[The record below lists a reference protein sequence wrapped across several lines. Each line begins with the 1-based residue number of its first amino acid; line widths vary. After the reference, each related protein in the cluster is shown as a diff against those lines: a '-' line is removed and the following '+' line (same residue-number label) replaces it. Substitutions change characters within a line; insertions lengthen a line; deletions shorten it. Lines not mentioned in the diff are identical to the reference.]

1 MIDSLDPKM
10 MTIPGTRPETRNGCP
25 FCAFC
30 AAMGKR
36 ALCARASAE
45 SAATDGTEVTEVKSS
60 TSNSSLST
68 DSSSDDNDQEEPERA
83 DDDAAKV
90 ESTDPTVPTETD
102 DGKCEQL
109 AEPEPMVEPKPKR
122 SKNGKKKKAAAAASA
137 SEKASDEIPTA
148 GANEDASSASATG
161 REIHHRIR
169 QQAVAEQWPEGAPDL
184 ASAFQWPS
192 YNAKKL
198 LASDD
203 SFGSPDADTALH
215 RLKKTMQLLEYNFEI
230 HESHGGTGNGATTL
244 HHQAEALVQECRTQA
259 HRRALAAGLA
269 RLTHI
274 GHQLVLSCCV

>member
-1 MIDSLDPKM
+1 
-10 MTIPGTRPETRNGCP
+10 
-25 FCAFC
+25 
-30 AAMGKR
+30 MGKR

-68 DSSSDDNDQEEPERA
+68 DSSSDGNDQESPERA

-90 ESTDPTVPTETD
+90 ESTDPTETD

-169 QQAVAEQWPEGAPDL
+169 QQAVAEQWPDGAPDL
-184 ASAFQWPS
+184 ASAFQWPC

-230 HESHGGTGNGATTL
+230 HESYGGTGNGATTL

-274 GHQLVLSCCV
+274 GHRLVLSCCV